1 MSDHITPSRTPDKPV
16 IWTVS
21 ITRLSELFRDI
32 SLEFDHLAAITP
44 IRLGFEEAV
53 QHIRARLATEPCD
66 AIIAAGS
73 NGAYLKSRL
82 SVPVILVKPGGFDL
96 LQALSQAR
104 RTADRIGVITY
115 KTPLPAL
122 LEFQQTFDL
131 PLEQRSYVTEEDA
144 RGQIAE
150 LKAAGIQAVVGAGL
164 ISDLAEEAGLTA
176 IFLYSAATLRAA
188 FSDAL
193 DVTRLMLGGGK
204 RGGDYAARNTLQPR
218 YGLSDLQ
225 GDSPQ
230 MEQTRRT
237 IMLYARSPAAVL
249 IEGETGTGKEL
260 AAQAIHR
267 EYFSRRGATP
277 PFVAINCGAIAESL
291 LEAELFG
298 YEEGAFTGSRR
309 GGRRGL
315 LETANGGTLF
325 LDEIGEMPLHLQTR
339 LLRALEEKTITR
351 VGGQQPVKVD
361 FRVISATHNR
371 LEQAIQ
377 QGDFRADLF
386 YRLSALR
393 LQLPPL
399 RARGNDIAML
409 AEHFLKQS
417 LAALDVPLTEP
428 LRAALA
434 GCYTA
439 LSHYA
444 WPGNLRELRN
454 MMERVA
460 LMLSTGAAP
469 SGETLQWLL
478 PELAVAPP
486 PETPAA
492 PVSAHEALVRCGGD
506 HAAAARL
513 LGISRTTLWRRLK
526 KTELSISRR
535 AGRPRPAAAALAD
548 RPAGSCPPPP
558 AG

>member
-1 MSDHITPSRTPDKPV
+1 MSDHVTPPRTPDKPV

-21 ITRLSELFRDI
+21 ITRLFDLFRDI
-32 SLEFDHLAAITP
+32 SLEFDHLATIIP

-96 LQALSQAR
+96 LQALSKAR

-122 LEFQQTFDL
+122 MEFQQTFDL

-150 LKAAGIQAVVGAGL
+150 LKATGIQAVVGAGL

-218 YGLSDLQ
+218 YGLGDLQ
-225 GDSPQ
+225 GESPQ

-260 AAQAIHR
+260 AAQALHR
-267 EYFSRRGATP
+267 EYFSRRGAPARGATP

-339 LLRALEEKTITR
+339 LLRAGREGR
-351 VGGQQPVKVD
+351 YPGRRAAAGG
-361 FRVISATHNR
+361 
-371 LEQAIQ
+371 
-377 QGDFRADLF
+377 G
-386 YRLSALR
+386 RLSRHQRHPQPPGAGDSTGRLSRRSVLPPERPAAAAAAAAGARRRYRDAGGTLSETVAGGARRAADGAAARRPGRLLRRAESLR
-393 LQLPPL
+393 L
-399 RARGNDIAML
+399 ARQPARTAQHDGAGGTD
-409 AEHFLKQS
+409 AEHRRR
-417 LAALDVPLTEP
+417 TE
-428 LRAALA
+428 RRDA
-434 GCYTA
+434 
-439 LSHYA
+439 
-444 WPGNLRELRN
+444 
-454 MMERVA
+454 
-460 LMLSTGAAP
+460 
-469 SGETLQWLL
+469 
-478 PELAVAPP
+478 AVA
-486 PETPAA
+486 AA
-492 PVSAHEALVRCGGD
+492 GAGGGHAARDAASARLRPRSAGAMWGD

-526 KTELSISRR
+526 H
-535 AGRPRPAAAALAD
+535 PA
-548 RPAGSCPPPP
+548 
-558 AG
+558 